1 MSLKRRIHDRGQVR
15 YQPGI
20 ATNLDVIDAQGALT
34 TAKFNYINARY
45 DYNKYTVQLA
55 QAMGTITED
64 DIHDKKEA
72 AR

>member
-1 MSLKRRIHDRGQVR
+1 M
-15 YQPGI
+15 I
-20 ATNLDVIDAQGALT
+20 AAQGALI
-34 TAKFNYINARY
+34 TAKFNYINDHY